1 MIKFDKKINK
11 IFEYWLT
18 ITLLLVFST
27 IIIGGLTRLT
37 DSGLSITKW
46 ELFTGIIP
54 PLNESDWLKY
64 FSLYKIF
71 SLSLFYPIP
80 YNVIKYSHQNLYY
93 AQLLKFLHQYFFH
106 HYEIKLYLF
115 LYNSLLH
122 FNFKLLFNLQCL
134 KRKIHTEFYTETIF
148 MLAAS

>member
-37 DSGLSITKW
+37 DSGLSITRW

-54 PLNESDWLKY
+54 PLNENDWLKY
-64 FSLYKIF
+64 FSLYKMIPQYELINKDM
-71 SLSLFYPIP
+71 SLEDFKIIYYWEYIHRVIGRIIGLF
-80 YNVIKYSHQNLYY
+80 
-93 AQLLKFLHQYFFH
+93 FLQ
-106 HYEIKLYLF
+106 
-115 LYNSLLH
+115 ST
-122 FNFKLLFNLQCL
+122 QP
-134 KRKIHTEFYTETIF
+134 
-148 MLAAS
+148 

>member
-46 ELFTGIIP
+46 ELFTGI
-54 PLNESDWLKY
+54 
-64 FSLYKIF
+64 
-71 SLSLFYPIP
+71 
-80 YNVIKYSHQNLYY
+80 
-93 AQLLKFLHQYFFH
+93 
-106 HYEIKLYLF
+106 
-115 LYNSLLH
+115 
-122 FNFKLLFNLQCL
+122 
-134 KRKIHTEFYTETIF
+134 
-148 MLAAS
+148 